1 MICKFVQLLCYFLQC
16 NGVVG
21 KTEAEEQT
29 NAPDSL
35 AWKSCMTNLQ
45 AQQSEKLILALDV
58 GTLTV
63 RASAYDFAGNALVFA
78 DTPVA
83 LHQLSSSK
91 IEQDPLEIK
100 TAVHTVMQ
108 HVLTD
113 PIVQQRG
120 IACAGLASQRSSI
133 VAWNRATGEPLTSV
147 LSWQDRRAAQYL
159 EPLASKGIAIKKKSG
174 LFLSPHYGAS
184 KLRWMLDNCP
194 DLERPLQDKEL
205 IFGPLAA
212 YIIAN
217 LVEGQPCIV
226 DHVNASRTQLMDL
239 QQQQWSAELLRE
251 FGIARELLPACQ
263 PTQSYFGTIRGTEI
277 PLTAVN
283 GDQNAAIHGPGKLED
298 GTLIVNVGTG
308 AFVLLSTGVQ
318 LMHHPSLLAS
328 IANSSATRVTY
339 LLEGTVNGAGAA
351 IKWAADQWGKQDLAA
366 GLELWLRE
374 VHEPPV
380 FINTVGGLG
389 SPFWRSEQN
398 PYFLENGSG
407 EATLQ
412 AKAVAIVESILFLVA
427 INLEAM
433 SNTGQSVKRIRITGG
448 LSALDGLCQRLANLT
463 QRVVLRP
470 EVKQATSQGIAWL
483 AANLT
488 HGWNDLRD
496 GAHVDY
502 FLPKDGRSLKAR
514 YRQFCSELGWR

>member
-1 MICKFVQLLCYFLQC
+1 V
-16 NGVVG
+16 
-21 KTEAEEQT
+21 
-29 NAPDSL
+29 
-35 AWKSCMTNLQ
+35 
-45 AQQSEKLILALDV
+45 
-58 GTLTV
+58 
-63 RASAYDFAGNALVFA
+63 
-78 DTPVA
+78 
-83 LHQLSSSK
+83 
-91 IEQDPLEIK
+91 
-100 TAVHTVMQ
+100 
-108 HVLTD
+108 
-113 PIVQQRG
+113 
-120 IACAGLASQRSSI
+120 
-133 VAWNRATGEPLTSV
+133 
-147 LSWQDRRAAQYL
+147 
-159 EPLASKGIAIKKKSG
+159 PLASKGVAIKKKSG

-194 DLERPLQDKEL
+194 ELKRPLQNQEL
-205 IFGPLAA
+205 VFGPLAA
-212 YIIAN
+212 YVIAN
-217 LVEGQPCIV
+217 LVEGRPCIV

-239 QQQQWSAELLRE
+239 QQHRWSSELLQD
-251 FGIARELLPACQ
+251 FGIARKLLPDCQ
-263 PTQSYFGTIRGTEI
+263 PTQSYFGNIRGTEI

-283 GDQNAAIHGPGKLED
+283 GDQNAAIHGSGKLDD

-328 IANSSATRVTY
+328 IANSSDTHITY

-351 IKWAADQWGKQDLAA
+351 IKWAADQWGKLDLTDN
-366 GLELWLRE
+366 LERWLSE
-374 VHEPPV
+374 VKTPPV

-398 PYFLENGSG
+398 PYFLEDSSG
-407 EATLQ
+407 DSSLEE
-412 AKAVAIVESILFLVA
+412 KAVAIVESILFLMA

-488 HGWNDLRD
+488 RGWNDLRD

-502 FLPKDGRSLKAR
+502 FLPKDSRSLKAR